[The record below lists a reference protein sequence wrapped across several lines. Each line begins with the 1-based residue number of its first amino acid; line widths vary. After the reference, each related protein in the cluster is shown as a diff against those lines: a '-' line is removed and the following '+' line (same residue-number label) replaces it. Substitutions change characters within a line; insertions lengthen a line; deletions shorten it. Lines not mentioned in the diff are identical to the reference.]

1 MSFIHIKKYRF
12 AYSIIAII
20 ILISGFCFENI
31 KTEPTYLCT
40 PIEVH
45 NPTINITNNA
55 SSDTS
60 IFTAEMLGFYSPAYH
75 QRIESRQFLRNV
87 KEEVI
92 SDFMYTFL
100 LSINGTR
107 FKFKYELVPFIK
119 TSNKELVISY
129 IHNTDGK
136 KRI

>member
-1 MSFIHIKKYRF
+1 MSFICIKKYRF

-20 ILISGFCFENI
+20 ILISGFCFENV
-31 KTEPTYLCT
+31 KTEPAYLCT

-60 IFTAEMLGFYSPAYH
+60 ICTAEMLGFYSPAYH

-107 FKFKYELVPFIK
+107 LNTNMNWFPLLKPPIK
-119 TSNKELVISY
+119 NWL
-129 IHNTDGK
+129 
-136 KRI
+136 

>member
-1 MSFIHIKKYRF
+1 MSFMHIKKYRF
-12 AYSIIAII
+12 AFSIIAII
-20 ILISGFCFENI
+20 ILISGFCFENT

-40 PIEVH
+40 PIEAH
-45 NPTINITNNA
+45 NLSINIINNA
-55 SSDTS
+55 GSDTS
-60 IFTAEMLGFYSPAYH
+60 ICTAEMLGFYSPAYQ
-75 QRIESRQFLRNV
+75 QRIESRQLLRNV

-92 SDFMYTFL
+92 SDFIYTFL

-107 FKFKYELVPFIK
+107 FKVKYELVPFIK